1 MGLQNVWGPL
11 IAWYLFL
18 AGLGAGAYL
27 VGVVADYLGERYR
40 PLVKP
45 GIYLG
50 APLVAIGSV
59 LLLFDLGAP
68 LRFWMG
74 FLRPQSSM
82 ISVGIIIIS
91 VFIVL
96 GAIHIAALLAPRF
109 FPRWQLSERA
119 QRWLGGINGLF
130 ALGTAIYTGL
140 LLGVVKAVPFWNTPM
155 LPLLFLV
162 SALSTGMGAVVL
174 VVGLRRWVTPKAVE
188 AEKEQVTES
197 VHALSR
203 VDVPFIV
210 TELLVL
216 FFLLFLMAASR
227 TIAAESARYLVAGGY
242 AVAFWLGVV
251 VVGLLVPV
259 TLEAWSVTRGKGLS
273 LARLLDLGV
282 ITGLCLLVGGL
293 ILRYAVL
300 AAGANVSGTL

>member
-1 MGLQNVWGPL
+1 MGLQEVWGPL
-11 IAWYLFL
+11 VAWYLFL
-18 AGLGAGAYL
+18 AGAGAGAYL

-68 LRFWMG
+68 LRFWRG
-74 FLRPQSSM
+74 FLRPGSSM
-82 ISVGIIIIS
+82 MSVGIIVIS

-96 GAIHIAALLAPRF
+96 GAIHIVTLL
-109 FPRWQLSERA
+109 FPRLKISQRTL
-119 QRWLGGINGLF
+119 RWLGGINGLF
-130 ALGTAIYTGL
+130 ALATAIYTGL

-174 VVGLRRWVTPKAVE
+174 VVGLRRWVTPAAVE
-188 AEKEQVTES
+188 AEGEQVTES

-203 VDVPFIV
+203 TDIPLVVA
-210 TELLVL
+210 ELLVL
-216 FFLLFLMAASR
+216 FFLLFIMAASR
-227 TIAAESARYLVAGGY
+227 STAAESARYLVAGGY

-259 TLEAWSVTRGKGLS
+259 TLEAWSLTRKPGLS

-282 ITGLCLLVGGL
+282 VSGFCLLVGGL
-293 ILRYAVL
+293 ILRYAVV
-300 AAGANVSGTL
+300 AAGVSVALTL

>member
-1 MGLQNVWGPL
+1 MGLQVVWGPL

-18 AGLGAGAYL
+18 AGIGAGAYL
-27 VGVVADYLGERYR
+27 VGVVASHLSERYR

-50 APLVAIGSV
+50 APPVAIGSA
-59 LLLFDLGAP
+59 LLLFDLGNP
-68 LRFWMG
+68 LRFWRG
-74 FLRPQSSM
+74 FLRPGSSM
-82 ISVGIIIIS
+82 MSVGIIIIS

-96 GAIHIAALLAPRF
+96 GAIHIATLLFPQFKMSQGAL
-109 FPRWQLSERA
+109 
-119 QRWLGGINGLF
+119 RWLGGINGLF

-162 SALSTGMGAVVL
+162 SALSTGMGAVLL
-174 VVGLRRWVTPKAVE
+174 VVGLRRWVTPSAVE
-188 AEKEQVTES
+188 GEGEQVTES
-197 VHALSR
+197 IHALSR
-203 VDVPFIV
+203 TDIPLIV
-210 TELLVL
+210 TELL
-216 FFLLFLMAASR
+216 LLFLLLFIMVASS
-227 TIAAESARYLVAGGY
+227 TVAAESARYLVGGAF

-259 TLEAWSVTRGKGLS
+259 TLEAWSLTRKPGLS
-273 LARLLDLGV
+273 LARLLDLGA

-293 ILRYAVL
+293 VLRYAVV
-300 AAGANVSGTL
+300 AAGANISSLL

>member
-1 MGLQNVWGPL
+1 MGLQDVWGPL
-11 IAWYLFL
+11 LAWYLFL
-18 AGLGAGAYL
+18 AGVGAGAYL
-27 VGVVADYLGERYR
+27 VGVAADYLGERYR

-59 LLLFDLGAP
+59 FLLLDLGAP
-68 LRFWMG
+68 LRFWRG
-74 FLRPQSSM
+74 FLRPGSSM

-91 VFIVL
+91 VFIIL
-96 GAIHIAALLAPRF
+96 GAIHIAALLFKFKAS
-109 FPRWQLSERA
+109 QRA
-119 QRWLGGINGLF
+119 LRWLGGVNGLF

-162 SALSTGMGAVVL
+162 SALSTGMGAVLL
-174 VVGLRRWVTPKAVE
+174 VVGLRRWVAPKAVE
-188 AEKEQVTES
+188 AEAEQVTQA

-203 VDVPFIV
+203 TDIPLIV
-210 TELLVL
+210 TEVLVL

-227 TIAAESARYLVAGGY
+227 TTAAESVRYLVAGGY

-259 TLEAWSVTRGKGLS
+259 TLEAWSLTGGKGLS
-273 LARLLDLGV
+273 LARLADLGV
-282 ITGLCLLVGGL
+282 ITGLCLLAGGL

-300 AAGANVSGTL
+300 AAGANVALTL

>member
-1 MGLQNVWGPL
+1 MGLQDVWGPL

-18 AGLGAGAYL
+18 AGVGAGAYL

-40 PLVKP
+40 PLVKL

-50 APLVAIGSV
+50 APLVAIGS
-59 LLLFDLGAP
+59 LLLLLDLGAP
-68 LRFWMG
+68 LRAWRG

-91 VFIVL
+91 VFIIL

-109 FPRWQLSERA
+109 FPRWQLSGRA

-174 VVGLRRWVTPKAVE
+174 VVGLRRWVTPAAVE
-188 AEKEQVTES
+188 AEAGPVTES

-203 VDVPFIV
+203 TDIPLIV
-210 TELLVL
+210 TEVLVL
-216 FFLLFLMAASR
+216 FFLLFIMAASR
-227 TIAAESARYLVAGGY
+227 STAAESVRYLVAGGY

-259 TLEAWSVTRGKGLS
+259 TLEAWSLMQERRLS
-273 LARLLDLGV
+273 LERLLDLGV
-282 ITGLCLLVGGL
+282 VTGLCLLVGGV
-293 ILRYAVL
+293 ILRYAVV
-300 AAGANVSGTL
+300 AAGASVSLTL

>member
-18 AGLGAGAYL
+18 AGVGAGAYV
-27 VGVVADYLGERYR
+27 VGFGASLLGERYR

-50 APLVAIGSV
+50 APLVAIGS
-59 LLLFDLGAP
+59 LLLLLDLGAP
-68 LRFWMG
+68 IRFWMG

-82 ISVGIIIIS
+82 ISVGIWIIS
-91 VFIVL
+91 IFIVL
-96 GAIHIAALLAPRF
+96 GAIHIAALL
-109 FPRWQLSERA
+109 FPQVKLSEKA
-119 QRWLGGINGLF
+119 QRWLGWITSLF
-130 ALGTAIYTGL
+130 ALATAIYTGL

-203 VDVPFIV
+203 VDLPFIV

-216 FFLLFLMAASR
+216 FFLVFLMAASR
-227 TIAAESARYLVAGGY
+227 TIAAESARYLVTGGY

-251 VVGLLVPV
+251 VIGLLVPV
-259 TLEAWSVTRGKGLS
+259 TLEAWSLTRGKGLS

-282 ITGLCLLVGGL
+282 VTGLCLLVGGV

-300 AAGANVSGTL
+300 AAGASVSGSL

>member
-18 AGLGAGAYL
+18 AGVGAGAYL
-27 VGVVADYLGERYR
+27 VGVAADYLGERYR

-59 LLLFDLGAP
+59 LLLLDLGAP
-68 LRFWMG
+68 LRFWRG

-91 VFIVL
+91 VFIIL
-96 GAIHIAALLAPRF
+96 GAIHMAILLFPSLLKVSRSAL
-109 FPRWQLSERA
+109 
-119 QRWLGGINGLF
+119 RWLGGVNGLF

-162 SALSTGMGAVVL
+162 SALSTGMGAVLL
-174 VVGLRRWVTPKAVE
+174 VVGLRRWVAPAAVE
-188 AEKEQVTES
+188 AEAEQVTES

-203 VDVPFIV
+203 IDIPLIV
-210 TELLVL
+210 TEVLVL

-227 TIAAESARYLVAGGY
+227 STAAESARYLVAGGY

-259 TLEAWSVTRGKGLS
+259 TLEAWSLTRGKGLS
-273 LARLLDLGV
+273 LARLADLGV
-282 ITGLCLLVGGL
+282 VTGLCLLVGGL

-300 AAGANVSGTL
+300 AAGANVALTL

>member
-18 AGLGAGAYL
+18 AGAGAGAYL
-27 VGVVADYLGERYR
+27 VGVVAGYLGERYR

-50 APLVAIGSV
+50 APMVTIGS
-59 LLLFDLGAP
+59 LLLLLDLGAP
-68 LRFWMG
+68 LRFWRG
-74 FLRPQSSM
+74 FFRPGSSM

-91 VFIVL
+91 VFIIL
-96 GAIHIAALLAPRF
+96 GAIHIAALLFRLPVSR
-109 FPRWQLSERA
+109 RA
-119 QRWLGGINGLF
+119 LDWLAGVNGLF

-162 SALSTGMGAVVL
+162 SALSTGMGAVLL
-174 VVGLRRWVTPKAVE
+174 VVGLRRWVIPKAVE
-188 AEKEQVTES
+188 AEGEQVTES
-197 VHALSR
+197 VHALAR
-203 VDVPFIV
+203 IDLPLIV
-210 TELLVL
+210 AELLVL
-216 FFLLFLMAASR
+216 FFLLFIMAAS
-227 TIAAESARYLVAGGY
+227 TTTAAASARYLVAGGY

-251 VVGLLVPV
+251 VVGLLLPV
-259 TLEAWSVTRGKGLS
+259 TLEAWSLTRQEGLS
-273 LARLLDLGV
+273 LARLADLGV
-282 ITGLCLLVGGL
+282 VTGLCLLVGGL

-300 AAGANVSGTL
+300 AAGANVAATL

>member
-18 AGLGAGAYL
+18 AGVGAGAYV
-27 VGVVADYLGERYR
+27 VGFGASLLGERYR

-50 APLVAIGSV
+50 APLVAIGS
-59 LLLFDLGAP
+59 LLLLLDLGAP
-68 LRFWMG
+68 IRFWMG

-82 ISVGIIIIS
+82 ISVGIWIIS
-91 VFIVL
+91 IFIVL
-96 GAIHIAALLAPRF
+96 GAIHIAALL
-109 FPRWQLSERA
+109 FPQVKLSEKA
-119 QRWLGGINGLF
+119 QRWLGWITSLF
-130 ALGTAIYTGL
+130 ALATAIYTGL

-203 VDVPFIV
+203 VDLPFIV

-216 FFLLFLMAASR
+216 FFLVFLMAASR
-227 TIAAESARYLVAGGY
+227 TIAAESARYLVSGGY

-300 AAGANVSGTL
+300 AAGANVSAAL

>member
-1 MGLQNVWGPL
+1 MGLQEVWGPL

-18 AGLGAGAYL
+18 AGAGAGAYL

-68 LRFWMG
+68 LRAPLA
-74 FLRPQSSM
+74 FLRPHSSVM
-82 ISVGIIIIS
+82 SVGIIIIS
-91 VFIVL
+91 VFIIL
-96 GAIHIAALLAPRF
+96 GAIHIVAPL
-109 FPRWQLSERA
+109 FPRLKTSQRA
-119 QRWLGGINGLF
+119 LRWLGGINGLF

-174 VVGLRRWVTPKAVE
+174 VVGLRRWVVPAAVE
-188 AEKEQVTES
+188 GEGEQVTES

-203 VDVPFIV
+203 ADIPLIV
-210 TELLVL
+210 TELLAL
-216 FFLLFLMAASR
+216 FFLLFTMAASG
-227 TIAAESARYLVAGGY
+227 TVAAESARYVVAGAY

-259 TLEAWSVTRGKGLS
+259 TLEAWSLTRKPGLS
-273 LARLLDLGV
+273 LARLSDLGV
-282 ITGLCLLVGGL
+282 VSGFCLLVGGL
-293 ILRYAVL
+293 ILRYAVV
-300 AAGANVSGTL
+300 AAGASVAMTL

>member
-18 AGLGAGAYL
+18 AGVGAGAYT
-27 VGVVADYLGERYR
+27 VGFGATLLGERYR

-59 LLLFDLGAP
+59 LLLLDLGAP
-68 LRFWMG
+68 LQFWRG

-82 ISVGIIIIS
+82 ISVGIIIIT
-91 VFIVL
+91 VFIIL
-96 GAIHIAALLAPRF
+96 GAIHIAALL
-109 FPRWQLSERA
+109 FPKLLKLSDRTL
-119 QRWLGGINGLF
+119 RWLGWINALF

-174 VVGLRRWVTPKAVE
+174 VVGLRRWVRPAAVE
-188 AEKEQVTES
+188 AEAGPVTES

-203 VDVPFIV
+203 TDIPIIV

-216 FFLLFLMAASR
+216 FFLLFLMVASR
-227 TIAAESARYLVAGGY
+227 TTARESARYLVVGDY
-242 AVAFWLGVV
+242 AAAFWLGVV

-259 TLEAWSVTRGKGLS
+259 ALEAWSLARRERLS
-273 LARLLDLGV
+273 LARLSDLGV
-282 ITGLCLLVGGL
+282 MTGLCLLVGGL